1 MEDVKNNLT
10 KKVFTKREKKDI
22 IKKENF
28 ENLLMKICLDFKID
42 NYEQAIRNFFNDRK
56 N

>member
-42 NYEQAIRNFFNDRK
+42 NYEQVITTIYHKR
-56 N
+56 